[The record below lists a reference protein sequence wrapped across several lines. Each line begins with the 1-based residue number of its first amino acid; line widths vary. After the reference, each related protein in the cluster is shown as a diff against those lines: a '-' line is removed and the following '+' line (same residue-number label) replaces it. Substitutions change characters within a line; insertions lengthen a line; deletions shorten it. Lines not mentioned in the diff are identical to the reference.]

1 MTNVLVTMRFDDAV
15 MSRLRQVSPDLQ
27 ITREDAKTADYA
39 RADVL
44 YAGMPPRDL
53 SRAPNLKWVQVHMAG
68 VDALHDHPLYKDSAI
83 PLTTTSGVHAH
94 TVAEYAITAML
105 ALAHRVPRMVEWHVK
120 GTWPP
125 DAE

>member
-15 MSRLRQVSPDLQ
+15 LTRLRQGSPDVR

-39 RADVL
+39 SADVP

-68 VDALHDHPLYKDSAI
+68 ADALHDHPLYTDSAI
-83 PLTTTSGVHAH
+83 AMTPTSGVHAH
-94 TVAEYAITAML
+94 NAAEYA
-105 ALAHRVPRMVEWHVK
+105 
-120 GTWPP
+120 
-125 DAE
+125 